1 MVYMSEDFLE
11 VQLDGY
17 WPAKFGMDSTRNEL
31 ALVMMQGKSQK
42 MNIQGYTIG
51 NPITNHFSDFNS
63 RIAYTH
69 QVGILSYELYEVII
83 PPTHSGLILN
93 RI

>member
-1 MVYMSEDFLE
+1 
-11 VQLDGY
+11 
-17 WPAKFGMDSTRNEL
+17 
-31 ALVMMQGKSQK
+31 MMQGKSQK
-42 MNIQGYTIG
+42 MNIQGYTVG

-83 PPTHSGLILN
+83 PLTHSGLILN